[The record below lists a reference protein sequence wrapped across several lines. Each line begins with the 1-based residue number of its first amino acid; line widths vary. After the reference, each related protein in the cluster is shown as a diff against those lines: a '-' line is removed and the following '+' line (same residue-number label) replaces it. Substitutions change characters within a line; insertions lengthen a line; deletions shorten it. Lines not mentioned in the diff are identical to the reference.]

1 MRKIIMLALSVL
13 TVLALAGIACAQP
26 EAADAAAAG
35 GRESGAMG
43 LSFLGA
49 ALGIGLAAL
58 GCGIGMGHAINA
70 TCNGIARN
78 PEMAGRLTTTMFI
91 GLALIESLAI
101 YALVVSLI
109 LLFMKGF

>member
-1 MRKIIMLALSVL
+1 MRRIIILALSVL
-13 TVLALAGIACAQP
+13 TVLALAGIAFAQP
-26 EAADAAAAG
+26 EAADAAAG

-78 PEMAGRLTTTMFI
+78 PEMAGKLTTTMFI

-109 LLFMKGF
+109 LLFMKGM

>member
-1 MRKIIMLALSVL
+1 MRKIIILALSVL
-13 TVLALAGIACAQP
+13 TVLALAGIAFAQP
-26 EAADAAAAG
+26 EAADAAAG

-78 PEMAGRLTTTMFI
+78 PEIAGRLTTTMFI

>member
-1 MRKIIMLALSVL
+1 MRKIIILALSVL
-13 TVLALAGIACAQP
+13 TVLALAGIAFAQP
-26 EAADAAAAG
+26 EAADAAAG

-101 YALVVSLI
+101 YALVVSLV

>member
-1 MRKIIMLALSVL
+1 MRKIIILALSL
-13 TVLALAGIACAQP
+13 LSVLALAGIACAQP
-26 EAADAAAAG
+26 EAAEAAAA
-35 GRESGAMG
+35 SSQAGAVG
-43 LSFLGA
+43 LSFMGA

-78 PEMAGRLTTTMFI
+78 PEMSGKLTTTMFI

-109 LLFMKGF
+109 PLFMKGM

>member
-1 MRKIIMLALSVL
+1 MRKIIILALSVL
-13 TVLALAGIACAQP
+13 TILALAGIAFAQP
-26 EAADAAAAG
+26 EAADAAAG